1 MAHNTSLNPPLFIE
15 VLVQARKE
23 SRHVFELKDISLA
36 SLYRFSIVFSG
47 NVPTVRPVSFF
58 ILLSTLV
65 PAQTEMS
72 ATVLTDIDYGISI
85 RTVGIN

>member
-1 MAHNTSLNPPLFIE
+1 MY
-15 VLVQARKE
+15 VG
-23 SRHVFELKDISLA
+23 LKDISLA
-36 SLYRFSIVFSG
+36 SLYRSSIVFSG
-47 NVPTVRPVSFF
+47 NVPTVCPVSFF